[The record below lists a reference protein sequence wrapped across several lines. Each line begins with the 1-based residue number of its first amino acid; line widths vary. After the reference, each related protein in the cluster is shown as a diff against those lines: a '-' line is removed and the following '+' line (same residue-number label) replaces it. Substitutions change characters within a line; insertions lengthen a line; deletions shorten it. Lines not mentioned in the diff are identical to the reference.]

1 MTNDLYLVIGVVVL
15 ALSIPS
21 ILGALIDQRAPRTP
35 AIMLLIGG
43 GLVVLAVTQQPGG
56 YEIQDVPDAFVR
68 VIGSFLR

>member
-1 MTNDLYLVIGVVVL
+1 MTNVLYLVIGVVVL
-15 ALSIPS
+15 ALSIPY
-21 ILGALIDQRAPRTP
+21 ILGAFIDHRAPRTP

-56 YEIQDVPDAFVR
+56 YAIQDVPDAFVR

>member
-21 ILGALIDQRAPRTP
+21 ILGAFIDPRAPRTP